1 MSAQARALL
10 EALDPGQREVA
21 THFSSP
27 VIVLAG
33 AGTGKT
39 RAMTHRIAYGIATD
53 VFPANQ
59 VLALTFTAKAA
70 GEMRSRLRSLGVPA
84 VQARTFHSAALRQ
97 LRFFWDHFAQGD
109 FPRIIENKT
118 SLLASVL
125 QDLGIES
132 NRELSRDVASEIE
145 FAAAS
150 LLGVEDY
157 AIKAK
162 SRELP
167 GQLGVEDMVRIFE
180 AYSEAKTR
188 SRRMDF
194 EDVLLVLDGVLSEYP
209 DIAAQIRDQYRH
221 FVVDEF
227 QDVSPLQ
234 FDLLSRW
241 LGPRD
246 NLCVVGDPAQ
256 TIYSF
261 AGADSSLLTTLQ
273 STLPGSKTISL
284 VRNYRSSKAIVS
296 TANNLLKHTSK
307 NALTLQTDN
316 PLGKAPAMVEYPND
330 EAEASGVVR
339 AIAADIQ
346 SGRRPRSIAV
356 LFRTNGQSPLYEQEL
371 AKAGIPYVLRGG
383 ERFFARK
390 EVKEA
395 MLMLRAARATSHG
408 RSLPDVVAEVLV
420 SLGYTRTAPR
430 AGASRQKWESL
441 KALVDLAETMQSAS
455 ELPVPLDEFLTD
467 LADRAEHQFAPDI
480 EGVTLA
486 SFHAA
491 KGLEWESVHLVG
503 LSEGLLPISY
513 AQTPRAIAEERR
525 LFYVA
530 LTRAARDLSLSW
542 SLSRHDS
549 KQKPRKSSRFIA
561 ELGSVEQNVGDQRR
575 TGITVSLNRCRMCS
589 KVLVSRIDRSLGR
602 CADCPAEVDL
612 GLLNRL
618 REWRV
623 RVALEQGLPPYLVLT
638 DASISALA
646 ELRPRDFAS
655 LARIPGIGATKL
667 ERYGAGLLDLLT
679 AGSS

>member
-1 MSAQARALL
+1 MNARAAGLL
-10 EALDPGQREVA
+10 AALDDEQREVA

-39 RAMTHRIAYGIATD
+39 RAMTHRIAYGIATE
-53 VFPANQ
+53 VFPATQ

-70 GEMRSRLRSLGVPA
+70 GEMRARLRSLGVPA

-97 LRFFWDHFAQGD
+97 LRFFWDRFATGD

-118 SLLASVL
+118 GVLASVM
-125 QDLGIES
+125 QGLGIEVS
-132 NRELSRDVASEIE
+132 RELTRDVAAEIE

-150 LLGVEDY
+150 LLGIADY
-157 AIKAK
+157 ATKAQA
-162 SRELP
+162 RELP
-167 GQLGVEDMVRIFE
+167 GDLGVEDMVRIAE

-188 SRRMDF
+188 GRLLDF

-209 DIAAQIRDQYRH
+209 AIAAEIRQQYRH

-241 LGPRD
+241 LGPRE

-261 AGADSSLLTTLQ
+261 AGADASLLEALP
-273 STLPGSKTISL
+273 STLPSSTTIRL
-284 VRNYRSSKAIVS
+284 VRNYRSTQSIVT
-296 TANNLLKHTSK
+296 TANSLLRHTSRT
-307 NALTLQTDN
+307 ALSLRTDN
-316 PLGKAPAMVEYPND
+316 SEGRPPRMTEYPTD
-330 EAEASGVVR
+330 EAEALGVVQAITAEVR
-339 AIAADIQ
+339 A
-346 SGRRPRSIAV
+346 GRRPRDIAV
-356 LFRTNGQSPLYEQEL
+356 LFRTNGQSPAYEQAL
-371 AKAGIPYVLRGG
+371 TGAGIPYVLRGG

-395 MLMLRAARATSHG
+395 VLMLRAARAAAG
-408 RSLPDVVAEVLV
+408 ARPLPEIVAEVLV
-420 SLGYTRTAPR
+420 SAGFTRTPPPP
-430 AGASRQKWESL
+430 GASRQKWESL
-441 KALVDLAETMQSAS
+441 KALVDLAETHQAAS
-455 ELPVPLDEFLTD
+455 ELPVPLEDFLAD

-491 KGLEWESVHLVG
+491 KGLEWDSVHLVG

-530 LTRAARDLSLSW
+530 LTRAGTDLSLSW
-542 SLSRHDS
+542 SLARHES
-549 KQKPRKSSRFIA
+549 KQKPRAASRFLA
-561 ELGSVEQNVGDQRR
+561 ELSRVESGPGSGRR
-575 TGITVSLNRCRMCS
+575 PSATVTTNRCRVCGR
-589 KVLVSRIDRSLGR
+589 VLVSQVDRSLGR
-602 CADCPAEVDL
+602 CANCPAEVDL
-612 GLLNRL
+612 ALLDQL
-618 REWRV
+618 RRWRA
-623 RVALEQGLPPYLVLT
+623 RVGLEQGLPPYLVLT
-638 DASISALA
+638 DTSLSAIAEMRPSDLGALA
-646 ELRPRDFAS
+646 RV
-655 LARIPGIGATKL
+655 PGVGATKL
-667 ERYGAGLLDLLT
+667 ELYGASLLRLL
-679 AGSS
+679 AG